1 MESKRQRQVAEMVK
15 RHFSIILQ
23 QEGSY
28 IYGPEA
34 LVTVTNVKMSP
45 DMGLANIYLSVY
57 NMENKQNVLLL
68 MEEQYYRVKQLF
80 HARMKKHVRR
90 MPNFRLY
97 LDDTLDEMWRLNSL
111 FDKLESE
118 NQMGSGESDEAG
130 EEGHSDGTTPKE

>member
-68 MEEQYYRVKQLF
+68 MEEQYHRIKQLF
-80 HARMKKHVRR
+80 HGRMRKHVRR
-90 MPNFRLY
+90 MPNFRLF

-111 FDKLESE
+111 FDKLESD
-118 NQMGSGESDEAG
+118 NQMGSRESDG
-130 EEGHSDGTTPKE
+130 EGENTDGDQTPE